1 MKLSSLLIVGIE
13 IRMASQCMSLAGTMS
28 MHKSYSNEKAMST
41 NACSLCVIFVPNSHE
56 YVMMIDSMNSES
68 YSFSVAVNPATE
80 FSSSEFNKRPLA
92 LHALFLRHGT
102 THIQIMVGC
111 VGASKDAP
119 GSLVDRSANP
129 AQFTT
134 SCLAAACGD
143 YEDNQQ
149 EAAIMATIP
158 TQAATKENIQQLCSV
173 TSALRYLRAIELN
186 NADKNNTLANTI
198 ELLTT
203 ERKTLVSVILPEIH
217 RSLGL
222 HTYDKGGV

>member
-68 YSFSVAVNPATE
+68 YSFTAAAKSVVE
-80 FSSSEFNKRPLA
+80 FDSSEFVRAHNRASGFFMCVALLHLNGGLCGGAFVLA
-92 LHALFLRHGT
+92 GFS
-102 THIQIMVGC
+102 C
-111 VGASKDAP
+111 
-119 GSLVDRSANP
+119 DRSVNP

-134 SCLAAACGD
+134 SGLTAACGD
-143 YEDNQQ
+143 LIHHSQ

-158 TQAATKENIQQLCSV
+158 TQAATKGNLQQLCSV

-222 HTYDKGGV
+222 HTYDKGAV

>member
-41 NACSLCVIFVPNSHE
+41 NACSLCVIFVQNSHE

-68 YSFSVAVNPATE
+68 YSFKAPAKSGVGIGVPE
-80 FSSSEFNKRPLA
+80 FVRAHNRASGFFVCDA
-92 LHALFLRHGT
+92 QLHPS
-102 THIQIMVGC
+102 MVGW

-119 GSLVDRSANP
+119 GSLATGTPTLLSSPPMIGV
-129 AQFTT
+129 
-134 SCLAAACGD
+134 CGGD
-143 YEDNQQ
+143 IDHYSQ

-158 TQAATKENIQQLCSV
+158 TQAATKENLQQLCSV

-222 HTYDKGGV
+222 HTYDKGAV

>member
-13 IRMASQCMSLAGTMS
+13 IRMAFQCMSLAGTMN

-68 YSFSVAVNPATE
+68 YSFSVAVNPATGLRIPE
-80 FSSSEFNKRPLA
+80 FSTAHSRVSGFFVCNAFACLSMVAQAGAPLGA
-92 LHALFLRHGT
+92 PVSVEAGNANSVWATTNHGFAS
-102 THIQIMVGC
+102 VG
-111 VGASKDAP
+111 GSKYH
-119 GSLVDRSANP
+119 S
-129 AQFTT
+129 T
-134 SCLAAACGD
+134 
-143 YEDNQQ
+143 

-158 TQAATKENIQQLCSV
+158 TQAATKENLQQLCSV

-203 ERKTLVSVILPEIH
+203 ERKTLVSIILPEIH
-217 RSLGL
+217 RALGL
-222 HTYDKGGV
+222 HTYDKGAV